1 VRRGRP
7 LAPVPLHRLPRG
19 TENSGE
25 DAVVMLGL
33 VDATLVLELWAS
45 AVVGWRRGR
54 GPGRAA
60 MESLA
65 AGDAVVLGEGGL
77 G

>member
-1 VRRGRP
+1 
-7 LAPVPLHRLPRG
+7 
-19 TENSGE
+19 
-25 DAVVMLGL
+25 
-33 VDATLVLELWAS
+33 
-45 AVVGWRRGR
+45 VGWRRER